1 MFIDIPKCKIEYLKS
16 RDELS
21 LSWES
26 LSEAQMNS
34 TSFKNVEKC

>member
-1 MFIDIPKCKIEYLKS
+1 MFIDIPKYKSEYLKT
-16 RDELS
+16 REELS

-26 LSEAQMNS
+26 LSQAQMNS